1 MTVVVIV
8 QNSFNKDA
16 IFKYLHQHASA
27 VRNATIAD
35 LHESHRKRI
44 IVLKNNHNQ
53 DMREAQDH
61 IAHLRARIKGINN
74 EHDYIC
80 TMYQDQMRCNEEQEE
95 RIEYLEKKLKEF
107 GRLSVTAATPPY
119 SAPASHTTFADTPRR
134 VRSTV
139 KPSSP
144 LSQTP
149 MVQVEEAAWE

>member
-8 QNSFNKDA
+8 QNSLNKDA
-16 IFKYLHQHASA
+16 IFKYVHQHTSA

-53 DMREAQDH
+53 DMREAQGH
-61 IAHLRARIKGINN
+61 IAHLRARINGINN
-74 EHDYIC
+74 EHDYMC
-80 TMYQDQMRCNEEQEE
+80 TMYRDQMRCNEEQEE

-107 GRLSVTAATPPY
+107 GQLSVTAAMPH
-119 SAPASHTTFADTPRR
+119 SAPASQTTFANTPSR

-149 MVQVEEAAWE
+149 MGQVEEAAWE

>member
-8 QNSFNKDA
+8 QNSLNKDA
-16 IFKYLHQHASA
+16 IFKHVHQHASA

-53 DMREAQDH
+53 DMREAQGH
-61 IAHLRARIKGINN
+61 IAHLQARINGINN
-74 EHDYIC
+74 EHDYMC
-80 TMYQDQMRCNEEQEE
+80 TMYQDQIRCNKEQEE
-95 RIEYLEKKLKEF
+95 RIKYLKKKLKEF
-107 GRLSVTAATPPY
+107 SQLNVTAAMPHST
-119 SAPASHTTFADTPRR
+119 PASQTTFANTPSR
-134 VRSTV
+134 VHSTV

-149 MVQVEEAAWE
+149 IVQVEEAA